1 MAGGSD
7 AAGQTRDKLS
17 PGANPKSHA
26 RFKEESMTTLPTE
39 RLDREH
45 APESLNPYE
54 NALMQ
59 LDVAAR
65 HLELDPAIHNKLK
78 YPERELTVNFPVKL
92 DNGTIRMYT
101 GYRVQHSSSRGPCKG
116 GIRYSANVTLEE
128 VKALSMW
135 MTWKCAVLSGGIPFG
150 GAKGGVIVDP
160 RSLSHGEL
168 ERLTRRFTSEISNF
182 IGPDIDVPAPDMGT
196 NAQTMAWMMDTY
208 SMGKGRS
215 VPACV
220 TGKPVSIGGS
230 EGRADATGRGIVF
243 ITREAIKDQGMKLSD
258 ITVAV
263 QGFGNVGG
271 VAARIFHEFG
281 AKVVAVSDVQGGLY
295 NAKGLNIPALQD
307 AVNREGTLTRHKG
320 GEPISPTAL
329 LELDVDVLVPAA
341 VENQIT
347 VENADRIQAKTIIEG
362 ANGPTTPTA
371 DRILHD
377 KGVFLVP
384 DILAN
389 AGGVIVSYFEWV
401 QDLQYFFWSEDQVNS
416 KLEDI
421 MVQSYREVRARAKR
435 EEVDMRL
442 AAYLIAVNRVA
453 DALTLRG
460 IYP

>member
-1 MAGGSD
+1 
-7 AAGQTRDKLS
+7 
-17 PGANPKSHA
+17 
-26 RFKEESMTTLPTE
+26 MTTLPTE
-39 RLDREH
+39 RYDREQ
-45 APESLNPYE
+45 APESLNSYE

-59 LDVAAR
+59 LDVAAQY
-65 HLELDPAIHNKLK
+65 LELDAAIHNKLK
-78 YPERELTVNFPVKL
+78 YPERELTVNFPVRL
-92 DNGTIRMYT
+92 DNGSTRMYT
-101 GYRVQHSSSRGPCKG
+101 GYRVQHCSSRGPCKG
-116 GIRYSANVTLEE
+116 GIRFAASVTLEE

-160 RSLSHGEL
+160 RALSHSEV
-168 ERLTRRFTSEISNF
+168 ERLTRRFTSEISTF
-182 IGPDIDVPAPDMGT
+182 IGPDIDIPAPDMGT

-243 ITREAIKDQGMKLSD
+243 ITREAIKDQGKELSD

-271 VAARIFHEFG
+271 VAARIFHEMG
-281 AKVVAVSDVQGGLY
+281 ARVVAVSDVQGGLY
-295 NAKGLNIPALQD
+295 NARGLNVTALQD
-307 AVNREGTLTRHKG
+307 AANRDGTLTKHKG
-320 GEPISPTAL
+320 GEAITPKAL

-347 VENADRIQAKTIIEG
+347 AENASRIQAKVVIEG

-377 KGVFLVP
+377 RGIFLVP

-401 QDLQYFFWSEDQVNS
+401 QDLQYFFWSEKEVNA

-421 MVQSYREVRARAKR
+421 MVQSYREVRTRARR

-442 AAYLIAVNRVA
+442 AAYLIAVSRVA
-453 DALTLRG
+453 DAVTLRG